1 MMGNPNQ
8 PVFILKEGTERIKGK
23 PAMSANI
30 SAAKAV
36 AEAVRTTLGP
46 LGMDKM
52 LVQGSS
58 GETVITNDGAT
69 ILREIDIEHP
79 AAKLIIEVSKV
90 QEQECYDGTTSAVV
104 ITGALL
110 EKAEDLLAQQIHPTT
125 IARGYRLAL
134 EMVQEAIALGEI
146 GHYGGEDLPTGTRP
160 FCTLYDEIQQVAK
173 TALTGKSAESASEV
187 LSSICVD
194 AIGAVREG
202 DNIDLDHIKVLS
214 FDGDT
219 SQESRLEHGVVI
231 EKEAIHSEMDANLTD
246 ASVLLITS
254 ALEIKETKFDAQ
266 LSITDPTQIDDFLA
280 QEENALKE
288 IAHSIG
294 VHGVSLVI
302 CQKEIDD
309 LCAHYLAKLGIT
321 ALKRVKKSDMD
332 ALARLTGARFVSN
345 VEEIDTDD
353 LGIASSVEAIQFGEH
368 HCTLIRSD
376 TAKTVT
382 VCLRGATSHNSAE
395 VERAFDDALG
405 VTSLASTGPIV
416 AGGGAVHAH
425 LARNLR
431 EAALEIGDRVGMA
444 LEAYASALESIPRTL
459 AENAGVDPV
468 DTLIALRREG
478 GWEHGVSTEGDI
490 INMIEEGVVEP
501 QKVVLKAIECAT
513 ESAVMVLRI
522 DDVISMKNPQG
533 VESGFGMGAM
543 G

>member
-8 PVFILKEGTERIKGK
+8 PVFILKEGTERIRGK

-30 SAAKAV
+30 RACEAV

-46 LGMDKM
+46 SGMDKM

-110 EKAEDLLAQQIHPTT
+110 KEAEDLLAQQIHPTM
-125 IARGYRLAL
+125 IVRGYRLAL
-134 EMVQEAIALGEI
+134 EMVQEAMTGV
-146 GHYGGEDLPTGTRP
+146 GHDPKDRNELK
-160 FCTLYDEIQQVAK
+160 QVAK

-194 AIGAVREG
+194 ALDAVKE
-202 DNIDLDHIKVLS
+202 DDDIDLDHIKVLS
-214 FDGDT
+214 FDGGT
-219 SQESRLEHGVVI
+219 SQESCLKRGVVI
-231 EKEAIHSEMDANLTD
+231 EKEVIHSEMDANLTD
-246 ASVLLITS
+246 ASVLLVTS
-254 ALEIKETKFDAQ
+254 ALEVKETKFDAQ

-294 VHGVSLVI
+294 VHGVNLVI

-332 ALARLTGARFVSN
+332 ALARLTGAKFVSN
-345 VEEIDTDD
+345 VEEIDIDD
-353 LGIASSVEAIQFGEH
+353 LGLASAVEAIQFGEH
-368 HCTLIRSD
+368 HCTLLRAD
-376 TAKTVT
+376 TANTVT
-382 VCLRGATSHNSAE
+382 VCLRGATSHGSAE
-395 VERAFDDALG
+395 IERGFDDALG
-405 VTSLASTGPIV
+405 VTSLASTGTIV
-416 AGGGAVHAH
+416 AGGGAIHAH
-425 LARNLR
+425 LARGLR
-431 EAALEIGDRVGMA
+431 ETALVIGDRIGMA

-468 DTLIALRREG
+468 DALIALRGKG
-478 GWEHGVSTEGDI
+478 GWEFGVSTTGEI
-490 INMIEEGVVEP
+490 INMIDEGVVEP
-501 QKVVLKAIECAT
+501 HKVVLKAIECAT
-513 ESAVMVLRI
+513 ESAAMILRI
-522 DDVISMKNPQG
+522 DDVISMKNPSG
-533 VESGFGMGAM
+533 AESGFGMGAM

>member
-8 PVFILKEGTERIKGK
+8 PVFILKEGTERIRGK

-110 EKAEDLLAQQIHPTT
+110 DGAEPLLHQQIHPTM
-125 IARGYRLAL
+125 IARGYRVAL
-134 EMVQEAIALGEI
+134 EMVQEAVCGADYHI
-146 GHYGGEDLPTGTRP
+146 GVGHDPEDR
-160 FCTLYDEIQQVAK
+160 DELKQVAK

-194 AIGAVREG
+194 AIDAVKEG

-266 LSITDPTQIDDFLA
+266 LSITDPAQIDDFLA

-294 VHGVSLVI
+294 VHGVNMVI

-345 VEEIDTDD
+345 VEEIDMDD
-353 LGIASSVEAIQFGEH
+353 LGIASSVEAVQFGEH

-382 VCLRGATSHNSAE
+382 VCLRASTSHNSAE

-431 EAALEIGDRVGMA
+431 EAALEIGDRIGMA

-468 DTLIALRREG
+468 DALIALRREG

-490 INMIEEGVVEP
+490 INMIDEGVVEP

-513 ESAVMVLRI
+513 ESAIMILRI

>member
-8 PVFILKEGTERIKGK
+8 PVFILREGTERIKGK

-30 SAAKAV
+30 RACEAV

-46 LGMDKM
+46 SGMDKM

-110 EKAEDLLAQQIHPTT
+110 KKAEEDLLAQQIHPTMV
-125 IARGYRLAL
+125 ARGYRLAL
-134 EMVQEAIALGEI
+134 EMVQEAIHGSNHHI
-146 GHYGGEDLPTGTRP
+146 GVGHNPEDR
-160 FCTLYDEIQQVAK
+160 DELKQVAK
-173 TALTGKSAESASEV
+173 TALTGKSAESAAEV

-194 AIGAVREG
+194 AIDAVKEG

-231 EKEAIHSEMDANLTD
+231 EKEAIHSEMTPNMTD

-294 VHGVSLVI
+294 VHGVNTVI

-332 ALARLTGARFVSN
+332 ALARLTGAKFVSN
-345 VEEIDTDD
+345 VEEIDMDD
-353 LGIASSVEAIQFGEH
+353 LGLASAIETIQFGEH

-405 VTSLASTGPIV
+405 VTSLASTGAIV

-425 LARNLR
+425 LARILR

-468 DTLIALRREG
+468 DALIALRREG
-478 GWEHGVSTEGDI
+478 GWEHGVSTNGDI

-513 ESAVMVLRI
+513 ESAIMVLRI

-533 VESGFGMGAM
+533 QGESGFGMGTM
-543 G
+543 

>member
-1 MMGNPNQ
+1 
-8 PVFILKEGTERIKGK
+8 
-23 PAMSANI
+23 
-30 SAAKAV
+30 
-36 AEAVRTTLGP
+36 
-46 LGMDKM
+46 MDKM

-110 EKAEDLLAQQIHPTT
+110 KEAEDLLAQQIHPTM
-125 IARGYRLAL
+125 IVRGYRLAL
-134 EMVQEAIALGEI
+134 EMVQEAMASGV
-146 GHYGGEDLPTGTRP
+146 GHDPKDR
-160 FCTLYDEIQQVAK
+160 DELKQVAK
-173 TALTGKSAESASEV
+173 TALTGKSAESASEI

-194 AIGAVREG
+194 ALDAVKEG
-202 DNIDLDHIKVLS
+202 DDIDLDHIKVLS
-214 FDGDT
+214 FDGGT
-219 SQESRLEHGVVI
+219 SQESRLEQGVVI
-231 EKEAIHSEMDANLTD
+231 EKEAIHSEMPPNLTD
-246 ASVLLITS
+246 ASVLLVTS
-254 ALEIKETKFDAQ
+254 ALEVKETKFDAQ

-294 VHGVSLVI
+294 VHGVNMVF

-345 VEEIDTDD
+345 VEEIDMDD
-353 LGIASSVEAIQFGEH
+353 LGLASAVEAIQFGEH
-368 HCTLIRSD
+368 HCTLVRAD
-376 TAKTVT
+376 TANTVT
-382 VCLRGATSHNSAE
+382 VCLRGATSHGSAE
-395 VERAFDDALG
+395 IERGFDDALG
-405 VTSLASTGPIV
+405 VTSLASTGTIV
-416 AGGGAVHAH
+416 AGGGAIHAH
-425 LARNLR
+425 LARGLR
-431 EAALEIGDRVGMA
+431 ETALEIGDRIGMA

-468 DTLIALRREG
+468 DALIALRGEG
-478 GWEHGVSTEGDI
+478 GWEFGVSTEGNI
-490 INMIEEGVVEP
+490 INMIDEGVVEP

-513 ESAVMVLRI
+513 ESAAMILRI
-522 DDVISMKNPQG
+522 DDVISMKNPPG
-533 VESGFGMGAM
+533 AESGFGMGAM